1 MDYLEKIDETIHEWF
16 CSLTFIE
23 LEKIFCMHIF
33 GLNEEDSLNG
43 VRDEFYSLDREEKL
57 ELIVTYY
64 NK

>member
-1 MDYLEKIDETIHEWF
+1 
-16 CSLTFIE
+16 
-23 LEKIFCMHIF
+23 MHIF